1 MQKNLIHSSCK
12 TIYSPLAPG
21 RIRELI
27 REKYLSTSK
36 VRSIVLDEADTL
48 LNFKDNPEVEWLL
61 EGMRDDYQLILAST
75 TVNKR
80 VEKFVGEIMEL
91 EVGEEGY
98 VVVDQREGF
107 NLGNR
112 NDDASEDGGIDMYD
126 VDSGVHTESNRAN
139 EVPKLSKKAPAVRH
153 WSMPAS
159 ASSRITLTADLI
171 VTMAP
176 RRGIVFVPS
185 KAEVE
190 SVAQELTERLPANDV
205 SIHILHGDMVQQ
217 ARSRTIIAFSDES
230 AKVTRILVATDV
242 ASRGLDLP
250 AVDLVVQ
257 FGVPRMTGK
266 DGTFDSELYI
276 HRTGRAGRFGNSRT
290 ADAIV
295 FYDRT
300 QGEATTL

>member
-1 MQKNLIHSSCK
+1 M
-12 TIYSPLAPG
+12 
-21 RIRELI
+21 
-27 REKYLSTSK
+27 
-36 VRSIVLDEADTL
+36 

-61 EGMRDDYQLILAST
+61 EGMREDYQLVLASA

-98 VVVDQREGF
+98 VVVDQREGG
-107 NLGNR
+107 NVGNR
-112 NDDASEDGGIDMYD
+112 NDDTSEDGGIDMYD
-126 VDSGVHTESNRAN
+126 VDSGMHTESNRAN

-159 ASSRITLTADLI
+159 TASRITLTADLI

-176 RRGIVFVPS
+176 RRGILFVPS

-190 SVAQELTERLPANDV
+190 SVAQELTERLSANDV

-242 ASRGLDLP
+242 ASRGVSRELFF
-250 AVDLVVQ
+250 VV
-257 FGVPRMTGK
+257 
-266 DGTFDSELYI
+266 SC
-276 HRTGRAGRFGNSRT
+276 
-290 ADAIV
+290 
-295 FYDRT
+295 
-300 QGEATTL
+300 

>member
-1 MQKNLIHSSCK
+1 M
-12 TIYSPLAPG
+12 
-21 RIRELI
+21 
-27 REKYLSTSK
+27 
-36 VRSIVLDEADTL
+36 

-61 EGMRDDYQLILAST
+61 EGMRDDYQLVLASA

-107 NLGNR
+107 NVGNR
-112 NDDASEDGGIDMYD
+112 NDDSSEDGGIDMYD
-126 VDSGVHTESNRAN
+126 VDSGVHTTESNRAN
-139 EVPKLSKKAPAVRH
+139 EAPKLSKKAPAVRH

-159 ASSRITLTADLI
+159 ALSRITLTADLI

-190 SVAQELTERLPANDV
+190 SVAQELTERLSANDV